1 MPEPSPGARGDATRE
16 MLVASATEAF
26 ARVGFHAAST
36 RAIAEAAGVNQAL
49 IGYHFRN
56 KDGLYLAVFE
66 HIAENISGHI
76 APIVEAMESRL
87 SPDADQNAGPSES
100 RESNL
105 SLLRQLAM
113 AMLALMAQEETANW
127 AQLIVREQLAPT
139 SAFNVLYEGFMG
151 RLLTILTR
159 LVERLDP
166 QGALGDPRMV
176 VLGILGQ
183 IIVYRTARAGVLKH
197 MQWSAIGENELRKIQ
212 AHVAHAVCL
221 PFATLEN
228 GNG

>member
-1 MPEPSPGARGDATRE
+1 MPEPSPVARGDATRE
-16 MLVASATEAF
+16 MLLASATEAF

-66 HIAENISGHI
+66 KIAEDIGGHI
-76 APIVEAMESRL
+76 GPVVDAMEKGFAE
-87 SPDADQNAGPSES
+87 DAGPTAVRDSC
-100 RESNL
+100 L
-105 SLLRQLAM
+105 SLLRRLVV
-113 AMLALMAQEETANW
+113 AMLALMAREETANW

-139 SAFNVLYEGFMG
+139 SAFNILYERFMG
-151 RLLTILTR
+151 RLLAILTR
-159 LVERLDP
+159 IVEKLDP
-166 QGALGDPRMV
+166 QAALGDPRMV

-183 IIVYRTARAGVLKH
+183 VMVYRTARAGVLRH
-197 MQWSAIGENELRKIQ
+197 MQWSAIGEDELRKMQ

-221 PFATLEN
+221 PFTTLEN